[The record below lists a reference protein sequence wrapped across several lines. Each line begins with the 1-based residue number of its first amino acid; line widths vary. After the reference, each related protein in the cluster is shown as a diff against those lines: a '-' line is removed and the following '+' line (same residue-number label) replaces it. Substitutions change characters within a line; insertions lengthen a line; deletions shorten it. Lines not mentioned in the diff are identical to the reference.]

1 LLARRGARRRAVA
14 LGQCWGE
21 HSSCQ
26 HWNVPRVPELIGSST
41 PSFCFCSRMEL
52 QNKIQCGLK
61 KEKKKKKN
69 QHFYVLKKESPYN
82 ATSRA
87 LLNKKISNGRGALWP
102 KALLETQKMWVA
114 NYFKYPQQVKLDV
127 EKYVLN
133 IYFCLR

>member
-1 LLARRGARRRAVA
+1 MLARRGARGRAVP

-61 KEKKKKKN
+61 KEKKKKKSKIIWKCDFFLTLSFN
-69 QHFYVLKKESPYN
+69 VEESEILK
-82 ATSRA
+82 
-87 LLNKKISNGRGALWP
+87 LW
-102 KALLETQKMWVA
+102 
-114 NYFKYPQQVKLDV
+114 FPQQL
-127 EKYVLN
+127 
-133 IYFCLR
+133 